1 MKSREPG
8 NTCVAAHHSRLVSLF
23 VLSSTLVRPFRESL
37 VGVPWSVRPWVVC
50 PAVTMR
56 GQMSALLRSPV
67 PVAVSGRCPVR
78 ASGSACAMSM
88 IFITDTVLCCL
99 CCSARDPRT
108 NWKRRRSR
116 QYQSAHIVNYN
127 TESLAVGVG
136 RSYGAYSVAARC
148 RLTVG
153 ANVGRCRTRCP
164 LTVGA
169 NVGRW
174 DEVPG
179 GGAPRLLAAHSTQA
193 SQSRVST
200 LHVESS
206 NVKGAYSCRPPHRS
220 QRSSP
225 TPRRPHTEDISVT
238 PLASIEAPDA
248 LGSASV
254 KCTSS

>member
-99 CCSARDPRT
+99 CCSARRIRT

-153 ANVGRCRTRCP
+153 ANVGRCAAHAAHSQWERTSDGGTRCP
-164 LTVGA
+164 AAALRDCLPRTLYRLPSLESPRCTSNPQTSKAHTAAVRHTGHS
-169 NVGRW
+169 
-174 DEVPG
+174 E
-179 GGAPRLLAAHSTQA
+179 APQLPAA
-193 SQSRVST
+193 
-200 LHVESS
+200 
-206 NVKGAYSCRPPHRS
+206 
-220 QRSSP
+220 P
-225 TPRRPHTEDISVT
+225 TP
-238 PLASIEAPDA
+238 
-248 LGSASV
+248 
-254 KCTSS
+254 KTSL